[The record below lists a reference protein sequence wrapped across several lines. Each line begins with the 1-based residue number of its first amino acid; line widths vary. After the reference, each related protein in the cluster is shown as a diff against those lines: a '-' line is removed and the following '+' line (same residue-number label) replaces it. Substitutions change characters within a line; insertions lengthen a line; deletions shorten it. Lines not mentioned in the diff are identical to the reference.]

1 MLSLLVG
8 ANPADEHKCFAE
20 WNASM
25 LIPISKMIPMA
36 VKLVLVPG
44 AVWKMGSVDRERREQ
59 ELVLRALLSVISGF
73 HNEL

>member
-44 AVWKMGSVDRERREQ
+44 AVWKMGSYC
-59 ELVLRALLSVISGF
+59 
-73 HNEL
+73 